1 MAQQISANCV
11 VCHTM
16 SLWAKGAFAVFPE
29 REKRLWDNSLRCK
42 KDTYLISSF
51 IIEFFE
57 EILQPT
63 RCVMKL
69 CLIKQTEVYK
79 LCVIQMLHK
88 ILGSLL
94 VSLQHC
100 GEVWPG
106 SQVVACV
113 TLRGNQFKN
122 SHIYIV
128 GNSSKISFFLKKKII
143 IIQMRRLLAHTVL
156 PEYFWNTSEEYLFA
170 TSVAEYLFSPWK
182 IVVLTAKSGILLC
195 SGSGFVLLPNVS
207 EHIQIKAFNP
217 FMHELWEPQS
227 RVFFSEWF
235 YSSLGINKNA
245 VEFFVFEPKKSLF
258 NKPITENSKLYF
270 HKPMK

>member
-63 RCVMKL
+63 RCFMKL

-128 GNSSKISFFLKKKII
+128 GNSSKISFFLKKKNNNNTDAQAVSPYGFTRIFLKHKWRI
-143 IIQMRRLLAHTVL
+143 SVCYLCCWVL
-156 PEYFWNTSEEYLFA
+156 VQSMENCCFDS
-170 TSVAEYLFSPWK
+170 K
-182 IVVLTAKSGILLC
+182 IW
-195 SGSGFVLLPNVS
+195 
-207 EHIQIKAFNP
+207 H
-217 FMHELWEPQS
+217 
-227 RVFFSEWF
+227 
-235 YSSLGINKNA
+235 SSLLRVRLCFVAKCIWTHTNKG
-245 VEFFVFEPKKSLF
+245 F
-258 NKPITENSKLYF
+258 
-270 HKPMK
+270 